1 MVPQALRK
9 EVASFNWRLSVAVTR
24 RWYEAIAVFT
34 EPSII
39 GDPSCILLASTM
51 WWLKNTMRALE
62 KKRLEMKNTIWSWIR
77 STEASK
83 RVS

>member
-1 MVPQALRK
+1 
-9 EVASFNWRLSVAVTR
+9 
-24 RWYEAIAVFT
+24 
-34 EPSII
+34 
-39 GDPSCILLASTM
+39 M